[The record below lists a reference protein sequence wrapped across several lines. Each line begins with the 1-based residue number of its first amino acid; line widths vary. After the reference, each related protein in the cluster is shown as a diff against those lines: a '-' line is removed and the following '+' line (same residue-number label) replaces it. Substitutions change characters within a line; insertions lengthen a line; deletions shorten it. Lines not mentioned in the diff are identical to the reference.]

1 MASIEFEHVTKRY
14 KDGFE
19 AVRDMSLE
27 VRDGEFMILVGPSGS
42 GKSTALRMVAGLEDI
57 TDGELRIGGE
67 LVNDR
72 APKDRGVAMVFQSY
86 ALYPHMTVR
95 ENMGFALKLAKV
107 PRREI
112 DRKVTEAARI
122 LDLEP
127 HLDRKPANLSGG
139 QRQRVAMGRAIVRS
153 PNAFLMDEPLSNL
166 DAQLRVQTRT
176 VIARLQQQLGIT
188 TLYVTHDQVE
198 ALTLGDRIAVMRAG
212 VLEQVGP
219 PGEIYGRPD
228 NLFVAGFIGS
238 PAMNFLPGRVEG
250 ERLRTPIGEIEVAD
264 RLRPGLAS
272 ARGAAQASV
281 IVGIRP
287 EHFEDAMLV
296 GDRPDGHTL
305 KATIDVLESV
315 GSEYYAHFTVPSEPL
330 PAIALGAVI
339 QEHGSAHSRRF
350 RDGVPMVARLGRAS
364 RVRQGQ
370 QAELWVDTSQV
381 HLFDDKTGRNLLTKG
396 GEAAS
401 QARVAPRRGPT
412 TRPRGACG
420 ASVPQVGE
428 KGTGGR

>member
-67 LVNDR
+67 VVNDR
-72 APKDRGVAMVFQSY
+72 APKDRSVAMVFQSY

-122 LDLEP
+122 LELEP

-166 DAQLRVQTRT
+166 DAQLRVQTRAE
-176 VIARLQQQLGIT
+176 IARLQQQLGIT
-188 TLYVTHDQVE
+188 TLYVTHDQIE
-198 ALTLGDRIAVMRAG
+198 ALTLGDRIAVMRGG
-212 VLEQVGP
+212 VLEQVDVP
-219 PGEIYGRPD
+219 EEIYARPD

-238 PAMNFLPGRVEG
+238 PAMNFLPGHVEG
-250 ERLRTPIGEIEVAD
+250 ERLRTAIGEIEIPD
-264 RLRPGLAS
+264 RLRRGMDS
-272 ARGAAQASV
+272 ARGAARASV
-281 IVGIRP
+281 IVGVRP

-296 GDRPDGHTL
+296 ADRPDGHTF
-305 KATIDVLESV
+305 KATVDVLESV
-315 GSEYYAHFTVPSEPL
+315 GSEYYAHFMVASEPV
-330 PAIALGAVI
+330 PAIASGAVVPD
-339 QEHGSAHSRRF
+339 HGSRDSRRS
-350 RDGVPMVARLGRAS
+350 RAGVPMVARLGRAS
-364 RVRQGQ
+364 QVRQGQ
-370 QAELWVDTSQV
+370 EAELWVDTSQV
-381 HLFDDKTGRNLLTKG
+381 QLFDSKTERNLLTKDR
-396 GEAAS
+396 EAGS
-401 QARVAPRRGPT
+401 LAPP
-412 TRPRGACG
+412 PRAGAWL
-420 ASVPQVGE
+420 SSPL
-428 KGTGGR
+428 

>member
-1 MASIEFEHVTKRY
+1 VASIEFEHVTKRY

-57 TDGELRIGGE
+57 TDGELKIGGE

-72 APKDRGVAMVFQSY
+72 APKDRGVAMVFQNY

-107 PRREI
+107 PRRVI

-250 ERLRTPIGEIEVAD
+250 EKLRTPIGEIEVAD

-272 ARGAAQASV
+272 ARGATRTSV

-305 KATIDVLESV
+305 KATVDVLESV

-339 QEHGSAHSRRF
+339 PDHGSAHTRRF

-364 RVRQGQ
+364 RVRPGH

-401 QARVAPRRGPT
+401 HARVAPRRGPT

>member
-19 AVRDMSLE
+19 AVRGMSLE

-67 LVNDR
+67 IVTDR
-72 APKDRGVAMVFQSY
+72 APRDRNVAMVFQSY

-95 ENMGFALKLAKV
+95 ENMGFALRLAKV

-112 DRKVTEAARI
+112 DRKVAEAARI

-166 DAQLRVQTRT
+166 DAQLRVQTRAE
-176 VIARLQQQLGIT
+176 IAQLQQQLGTT
-188 TLYVTHDQVE
+188 TLYVTHDQIE

-219 PGEIYGRPD
+219 PEEIYGRPD

-238 PAMNFLPGRVEG
+238 PAMNFLPGRVVG
-250 ERLRTPIGEIEVAD
+250 AKLRTPIGEIEVPD
-264 RLRPGLAS
+264 RLRSGLDS
-272 ARGAAQASV
+272 ARGAARASV
-281 IVGIRP
+281 IVGLRP
-287 EHFEDAMLV
+287 EHFEDAALV
-296 GDRPDGHTL
+296 GDRRDGRTV
-305 KATIDVLESV
+305 KATVDVLESV
-315 GSEYYAHFTVPSEPL
+315 GSEYYAHFTLRSEPL

-339 QEHGSAHSRRF
+339 PDRGSADARRF

-364 RVRQGQ
+364 RVRQGDE
-370 QAELWVDTSQV
+370 AELWFDITQI
-381 HLFDDKTGRNLLTKG
+381 HLFDDHGGQNLLAKERRANG
-396 GEAAS
+396 LAPPPG
-401 QARVAPRRGPT
+401 ARELTTGSGTAPAPDKVAWG
-412 TRPRGACG
+412 
-420 ASVPQVGE
+420 VE
-428 KGTGGR
+428 

>member
-107 PRREI
+107 PRRVI

-250 ERLRTPIGEIEVAD
+250 ERLRTPTGEIEVAD

-330 PAIALGAVI
+330 PAIALGSVI

>member
-1 MASIEFEHVTKRY
+1 VASIEFEHVTKRY

-67 LVNDR
+67 LVNDL

-86 ALYPHMTVR
+86 ALYPHLTVR

-107 PRREI
+107 PRRVI

-166 DAQLRVQTRT
+166 DAQLRVQTRA

-188 TLYVTHDQVE
+188 TLYVTHDQIE

-264 RLRPGLAS
+264 RLRPGLFS
-272 ARGAAQASV
+272 ARGAARASV

-305 KATIDVLESV
+305 KATVDVLESV

-339 QEHGSAHSRRF
+339 QDHGSADARRL
-350 RDGVPMVARLGRAS
+350 RDGVAMVARLGRAS

-381 HLFDDKTGRNLLTKG
+381 HLFDDQTGRNLLTKD

-401 QARVAPRRGPT
+401 LAPVAPRRGPT

-420 ASVPQVGE
+420 GSLPQVGE

>member
-1 MASIEFEHVTKRY
+1 VASIEFEHVTKRY

-107 PRREI
+107 PRRVI

-166 DAQLRVQTRT
+166 DAQLRVQTRA

-188 TLYVTHDQVE
+188 TLYVTHDQIE

-250 ERLRTPIGEIEVAD
+250 ERLRTPIGEIDVAD

-272 ARGAAQASV
+272 ARGAARASV

-305 KATIDVLESV
+305 KATVDVLESV

-339 QEHGSAHSRRF
+339 EDHGSADARRL
-350 RDGVPMVARLGRAS
+350 RDGVAMVARLGRAS

-381 HLFDDKTGRNLLTKG
+381 HLFDDQTGRNLLTKD

-401 QARVAPRRGPT
+401 LAPVAPRRGPT

-420 ASVPQVGE
+420 ASLPQVGE

>member
-153 PNAFLMDEPLSNL
+153 PKAFLMDEPLSNL
-166 DAQLRVQTRT
+166 DAQLRVQTRAE
-176 VIARLQQQLGIT
+176 IAQLQQQLGTT
-188 TLYVTHDQVE
+188 TLYVTHDQIE

-219 PGEIYGRPD
+219 PEEIYGRPD

-238 PAMNFLPGRVEG
+238 PAMNFLPGRIAG
-250 ERLRTPIGEIEVAD
+250 AKLRTPIGEIEVPD
-264 RLRPGLAS
+264 RLRPGLDS
-272 ARGAAQASV
+272 ARSASRASV

-296 GDRPDGHTL
+296 GDRPDGHTF
-305 KATIDVLESV
+305 KATVDVLESV
-315 GSEYYAHFTVPSEPL
+315 GSEYYAHFTVASEPL
-330 PAIALGAVI
+330 PATAIGAVI
-339 QEHGSAHSRRF
+339 QDHGSADSRRF
-350 RDGVPMVARLGRAS
+350 RDGLPMVARLGRAS
-364 RVRQGQ
+364 PVRQGQ
-370 QAELWVDTSQV
+370 EAELWVDTSEVQ
-381 HLFDDKTGRNLLTKG
+381 LFDNKTGRSLLTKDG
-396 GEAAS
+396 GAAS
-401 QARVAPRRGPT
+401 LAPP
-412 TRPRGACG
+412 PRAGAWV
-420 ASVPQVGE
+420 SFPL
-428 KGTGGR
+428 

>member
-107 PRREI
+107 PRRVI

-212 VLEQVGP
+212 VLEQVGS

>member
-1 MASIEFEHVTKRY
+1 MPRLSRTRIRNQARRRKLVALRRRNRREQRAARKKGLRAVASIEFEHVTKRY

-67 LVNDR
+67 VVNDR
-72 APKDRGVAMVFQSY
+72 APKDRSVAMVFQSY

-166 DAQLRVQTRT
+166 DAQLRVQTRAE
-176 VIARLQQQLGIT
+176 IARLQQQLGTT
-188 TLYVTHDQVE
+188 TLYVTHDQIE

-212 VLEQVGP
+212 VLQQVGP
-219 PGEIYGRPD
+219 PEEIYGRPD

-238 PAMNFLPGRVEG
+238 PAMNFLPGRLEG
-250 ERLRTPIGEIEVAD
+250 DEAAHPDRRDRGSGSTP
-264 RLRPGLAS
+264 
-272 ARGAAQASV
+272 ARAGFGSGRSP
-281 IVGIRP
+281 GIR
-287 EHFEDAMLV
+287 
-296 GDRPDGHTL
+296 DRGHPPRTL
-305 KATIDVLESV
+305 
-315 GSEYYAHFTVPSEPL
+315 
-330 PAIALGAVI
+330 
-339 QEHGSAHSRRF
+339 R
-350 RDGVPMVARLGRAS
+350 GRHA
-364 RVRQGQ
+364 
-370 QAELWVDTSQV
+370 
-381 HLFDDKTGRNLLTKG
+381 GR
-396 GEAAS
+396 
-401 QARVAPRRGPT
+401 
-412 TRPRGACG
+412 
-420 ASVPQVGE
+420 
-428 KGTGGR
+428 

>member
-1 MASIEFEHVTKRY
+1 MSSRPASRGSTPSRTRPSVGKPDATPQSNPGPQSGQAKEARRAPSAQSPRAPRGAQKGLRAVASIEFEHVTKRY
-14 KDGFE
+14 KDGLE

-86 ALYPHMTVR
+86 ALYPHMTGR

-166 DAQLRVQTRT
+166 DAQLRVQTRAE
-176 VIARLQQQLGIT
+176 IAQLQQQLGTT
-188 TLYVTHDQVE
+188 TLYVTHDQIE

-212 VLEQVGP
+212 VLEQVGSP
-219 PGEIYGRPD
+219 EEIYGRPD

-238 PAMNFLPGRVEG
+238 PAMN
-250 ERLRTPIGEIEVAD
+250 
-264 RLRPGLAS
+264 
-272 ARGAAQASV
+272 
-281 IVGIRP
+281 
-287 EHFEDAMLV
+287 
-296 GDRPDGHTL
+296 
-305 KATIDVLESV
+305 
-315 GSEYYAHFTVPSEPL
+315 
-330 PAIALGAVI
+330 
-339 QEHGSAHSRRF
+339 
-350 RDGVPMVARLGRAS
+350 
-364 RVRQGQ
+364 
-370 QAELWVDTSQV
+370 
-381 HLFDDKTGRNLLTKG
+381 
-396 GEAAS
+396 
-401 QARVAPRRGPT
+401 
-412 TRPRGACG
+412 
-420 ASVPQVGE
+420 
-428 KGTGGR
+428 

>member
-1 MASIEFEHVTKRY
+1 V
-14 KDGFE
+14 
-19 AVRDMSLE
+19 
-27 VRDGEFMILVGPSGS
+27 
-42 GKSTALRMVAGLEDI
+42 
-57 TDGELRIGGE
+57 
-67 LVNDR
+67 
-72 APKDRGVAMVFQSY
+72 
-86 ALYPHMTVR
+86 
-95 ENMGFALKLAKV
+95 
-107 PRREI
+107 I

-166 DAQLRVQTRT
+166 DAQLRVQTRA

-188 TLYVTHDQVE
+188 TLYVTHDQIE

-250 ERLRTPIGEIEVAD
+250 ERLRTPIGEIDVAD

-272 ARGAAQASV
+272 ARGAARASV

-305 KATIDVLESV
+305 KATVDVLESV

-339 QEHGSAHSRRF
+339 EDHGSADARRL
-350 RDGVPMVARLGRAS
+350 RDGVAMVARLGRAS

-381 HLFDDKTGRNLLTKG
+381 HLFDDQTGRNLLTKD

-401 QARVAPRRGPT
+401 LAPVAPRRGPT

>member
-1 MASIEFEHVTKRY
+1 VASIELEHVTKRY
-14 KDGFE
+14 KDGTE
-19 AVRDMSLE
+19 AVKDMSLE

-42 GKSTALRMVAGLEDI
+42 GKSTALRMVAGLEDT

-67 LVNDR
+67 VVNDR
-72 APKDRGVAMVFQSY
+72 APKDRNVAMVFQSY

-112 DRKVTEAARI
+112 DRKVTEAARV

-166 DAQLRVQTRT
+166 DAQLRVQTRAE
-176 VIARLQQQLGIT
+176 IARLQQQLGIT
-188 TLYVTHDQVE
+188 TLYVTHDQIE
-198 ALTLGDRIAVMRAG
+198 ALTLGHRIAVMRAG

-219 PGEIYGRPD
+219 PEEIYGRPD

-238 PAMNFLPGRVEG
+238 PAMNFLPGRVKG
-250 ERLRTPIGEIEVAD
+250 ERLSTPVGEIEVPD
-264 RLRPGLAS
+264 RLRPGLDS
-272 ARGAAQASV
+272 ARDATRASV

-287 EHFEDAMLV
+287 EHFEDGMLV
-296 GDRPDGHTL
+296 ADRPDGHSF
-305 KATIDVLESV
+305 KATVDVLESI
-315 GSEYYAHFTVPSEPL
+315 GSEYYAHFTVPSDPL
-330 PAIALGAVI
+330 PAIASGAVI
-339 QEHGSAHSRRF
+339 PDHGFGDPRRF

-364 RVRQGQ
+364 RVREGVE
-370 QAELWVDTSQV
+370 AELWFDTTQIQ
-381 HLFDDKTGRNLLTKG
+381 LFDDHGGHNLLANERRAKPL
-396 GEAAS
+396 
-401 QARVAPRRGPT
+401 APP
-412 TRPRGACG
+412 A
-420 ASVPQVGE
+420 
-428 KGTGGR
+428 GGRALTTDSGSAPAPDKVAQGVG

>member
-107 PRREI
+107 PRRVI
-112 DRKVTEAARI
+112 DRKVIEAARI

-188 TLYVTHDQVE
+188 TLYVTHDQIE

-305 KATIDVLESV
+305 KATVDVLESV

-339 QEHGSAHSRRF
+339 EDHGSAHARRF

-381 HLFDDKTGRNLLTKG
+381 HLFDDKTGRNLLTKD

-401 QARVAPRRGPT
+401 LAPVAPRRGPT

-420 ASVPQVGE
+420 ASLPQVGE

>member
-1 MASIEFEHVTKRY
+1 
-14 KDGFE
+14 
-19 AVRDMSLE
+19 MSLE

-67 LVNDR
+67 VVNDR
-72 APKDRGVAMVFQSY
+72 APKDRSVAMVFQNY

-153 PNAFLMDEPLSNL
+153 PKAFLMDEPLSNL
-166 DAQLRVQTRT
+166 DAQLRVQTRAE
-176 VIARLQQQLGIT
+176 IARLQQQLSTT
-188 TLYVTHDQVE
+188 TLYVTHDQIE

-219 PGEIYGRPD
+219 PEEIYGRPN

-250 ERLRTPIGEIEVAD
+250 ERLRTPVGEIEVPD
-264 RLRPGLAS
+264 RLRPGLHS
-272 ARGAAQASV
+272 PRGAAGASV

-287 EHFEDAMLV
+287 EHFDDAMLV
-296 GDRPDGHTL
+296 SDRTAGHCF
-305 KATIDVLESV
+305 KATVDVLESI
-315 GSEYYAHFTVPSEPL
+315 GSEYYAHFTVPSTPL

-339 QEHGSAHSRRF
+339 QDHGSADARRF

-364 RVRQGQ
+364 RVRQGDE
-370 QAELWVDTSQV
+370 AELWFDLTQIQ
-381 HLFDDKTGRNLLTKG
+381 LFDEHGGQNLLAEERRAKALVPPT
-396 GEAAS
+396 AS
-401 QARVAPRRGPT
+401 PAVDGVGQRARA
-412 TRPRGACG
+412 GA
-420 ASVPQVGE
+420 
-428 KGTGGR
+428 

>member
-1 MASIEFEHVTKRY
+1 VASIEFEHVTKRY

-67 LVNDR
+67 LVNDL

-86 ALYPHMTVR
+86 ALYPHLTVR

-107 PRREI
+107 PRRVI
-112 DRKVTEAARI
+112 DRKVIEAARI

-166 DAQLRVQTRT
+166 DAQLRVQTRA

-188 TLYVTHDQVE
+188 TLYVTHDQIE